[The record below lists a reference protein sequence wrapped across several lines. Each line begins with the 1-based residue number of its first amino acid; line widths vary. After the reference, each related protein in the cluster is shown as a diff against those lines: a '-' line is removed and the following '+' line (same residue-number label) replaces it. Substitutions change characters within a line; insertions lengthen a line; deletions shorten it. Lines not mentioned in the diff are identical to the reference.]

1 MNLFIIDIIKSEINK
16 ILKNCFSVKSK
27 IEFNIEKTKNLFHG
41 DYSSNVAMI
50 CSKLLKKNPIEIAEI
65 ISKKINSIYIKKIEI
80 AGPGFLNFFLDE
92 KYYLELIK
100 TILNEKESY
109 PLFKQK
115 EEKLYNVEYV
125 SANPTGDLHIGHARN
140 AVFGSTLSNVFKK
153 YGINVDNEY
162 YINDSGNQINST
174 TKITST
180 KVELKE
186 VNDAY
191 VVETTNNGSLTSEQ
205 IPYDEAYSMM
215 SSIFFTGDSPFRYGG
230 LFYGEYFQANSH
242 KYGDRYILE
251 NNNLTFKIE
260 NDKTMF
266 EGATC
271 NQEITIDSFGMLIFC
286 EEEVIIDR
294 TKNRAVYNI
303 NGIYNQ

>member
-1 MNLFIIDIIKSEINK
+1 MK
-16 ILKNCFSVKSK
+16 ILKFSPLFLLATLITGCASSVDIPDDIYNFLDS
-27 IEFNIEKTKNLFHG
+27 IQFNDT
-41 DYSSNVAMI
+41 
-50 CSKLLKKNPIEIAEI
+50 
-65 ISKKINSIYIKKIEI
+65 
-80 AGPGFLNFFLDE
+80 FLNVNSGEINFSYFEIDSTGLINGE
-92 KYYLELIK
+92 K
-100 TILNEKESY
+100 KESLIFSKTSQNQDFY
-109 PLFKQK
+109 FCY
-115 EEKLYNVEYV
+115 EA
-125 SANPTGDLHIGHARN
+125 S
-140 AVFGSTLSNVFKK
+140 F
-153 YGINVDNEY
+153 
-162 YINDSGNQINST
+162 SGNQIDST

-271 NQEITIDSFGMLIFC
+271 NQEITIDDFGMLIFC

>member
-1 MNLFIIDIIKSEINK
+1 MTYFEIDSTGLING
-16 ILKNCFSVKSK
+16 
-27 IEFNIEKTKNLFHG
+27 EK
-41 DYSSNVAMI
+41 
-50 CSKLLKKNPIEIAEI
+50 
-65 ISKKINSIYIKKIEI
+65 
-80 AGPGFLNFFLDE
+80 
-92 KYYLELIK
+92 
-100 TILNEKESY
+100 KESLIFSKTSQNQDFY
-109 PLFKQK
+109 FCY
-115 EEKLYNVEYV
+115 EA
-125 SANPTGDLHIGHARN
+125 S
-140 AVFGSTLSNVFKK
+140 F
-153 YGINVDNEY
+153 
-162 YINDSGNQINST
+162 SGNQIDST

-186 VNDAY
+186 VSDAY

-205 IPYDEAYSMM
+205 ISYDEAYSMM
-215 SSIFFTGDSPFRYGG
+215 NSIFFTGDSPFRYGG
-230 LFYGEYFQANSH
+230 LYYGDYFQANSH

-271 NQEITIDSFGMLIFC
+271 NQEITIDDFGMLIFC
-286 EEEVIIDR
+286 KEEVIIDR